1 MTNKESTKKPHGR
14 LPLKVMRTAK
24 EARKV
29 SRQLFKESFREG
41 KLDQEKITQMVES
54 ILANKPRHY
63 VDVLQDYQRLLRLE
77 QEKRH
82 AVIESASP
90 LNRSVGDQVVDNL
103 KSRYGDDLDIE
114 FRTNPELLGGMRIKI
129 GDDVWDGSVRN
140 RLRQLQEQI

>member
-1 MTNKESTKKPHGR
+1 M
-14 LPLKVMRTAK
+14 
-24 EARKV
+24 
-29 SRQLFKESFREG
+29 SRQLFKQSFREG
-41 KLDQEKITQMVES
+41 KLDQERITEMVES
-54 ILANKPRHY
+54 VLANKPRHH

-90 LNRSVGDQVVDNL
+90 LNRSVGDQVVNNL
-103 KSRYGDDLDIE
+103 KSRYGDDLDVE
-114 FRTNPELLGGMRIKI
+114 FRTNPELLGGMRVKI